1 MGRSILVASGK
12 GGSGKTTF
20 AIAMALTLARQ
31 GNKVCILDL
40 NFGLRNVDIYLGLED
55 RIIFDLGDIFSG
67 VCKVDKAL
75 VKADAEYGELYLL
88 ESTQNKI
95 IKGITEGHI
104 KALVNQ
110 LKKQFDYV
118 IMDSPAAVGSD
129 INLIAG
135 AADSAVLILNPDPL
149 ALRNTDAVDKRL
161 ISSGVKSRC
170 FIINMVRFDLEDNE
184 FGPGIDD
191 MAKVLEMPM
200 AGIIPFDEN
209 IQIGNNLGKPVFT
222 AADSYIAKNV
232 EGILDRMLGEQNN
245 LEILSTFS

>member
-232 EGILDRMLGEQNN
+232 EGILDRMLGE
-245 LEILSTFS
+245 